1 MYASEQE
8 LSGVRVPQI
17 MEADARNVLKA
28 ADKARELVRQNTGL
42 VRVAVGAGAN
52 QRLAGLP
59 DAEGK

>member
-1 MYASEQE
+1 
-8 LSGVRVPQI
+8 
-17 MEADARNVLKA
+17 MEADARNVLEA
-28 ADKARELVRQNTGL
+28 ADKARKLVRQATGL